1 MARKPMAW
9 IVSILAAVLVLAA
22 AVPAGATGEPL
33 DITTAALAVG
43 EVDASYSQTLAASGG
58 VAPYTWSLVAG
69 SLPAGLT
76 LNASTGV
83 IAGTPT
89 GAGDSAFTVEVV
101 DAETTA
107 TTQALSIAVASA
119 VAVGTSTLPDGTLN
133 AAYSQA
139 LTVSGGVAPYVWSL
153 ASGTLP
159 VGLTLNAASG
169 TIAGT
174 STATG
179 TSTFTV
185 RVTDDI
191 GSQATQAL
199 TLTIAAAATT
209 LTITTLELP
218 KASVGF
224 AYSQSLNATG
234 GVAPL
239 TWSLVAG
246 SLPAGLSL
254 NSGTGVI
261 AGTPTAAG
269 MAVFAVKVTDT
280 ASASTARILFMN
292 VKNSD
297 TTTDKPKRDK
307 NAEFEDRVYVACDV
321 SIDAHP
327 AMGTLCSL
335 YMGDKLGGVARP
347 IIGRVI
353 LKLADRAELKQSKD
367 ERTDHEREIRA
378 KAKSD
383 AKLGKDIAHEIRA
396 EAKADAKSRK
406 DVTKTVKK
414 LNTHADFGS
423 AVANSTMSLDHDD
436 DEFDHEDHEVEHD
449 EDGEHDENDED
460 DEHDEHETEDDD

>member
-22 AVPAGATGEPL
+22 AAPAGATGEPL

-43 EVDASYSQTLAASGG
+43 EVNAGYSQTLAASGG
-58 VAPYTWSLVAG
+58 VAPYTWSLVGG

-76 LNASTGV
+76 LSASTGV

-89 GAGDSAFTVEVV
+89 VAGDSAFTVQVLDDE
-101 DAETTA
+101 ATA
-107 TTQALSIAVASA
+107 TTQALSITVASA
-119 VAVGTSTLPDGTLN
+119 VAVGTTTLPAGTLN

-139 LTVSGGVAPYVWSL
+139 LTVSGGGAPYVWSL

-159 VGLTLNAASG
+159 VGVTLNATSG

-174 STATG
+174 PTATG

-191 GSQATQAL
+191 GGQATQAL
-199 TLTIAAAATT
+199 TLTIAAAPVT

-218 KASVGF
+218 KASVGL

-234 GVAPL
+234 GAAPL

-254 NSGTGVI
+254 NATTGVI

-292 VKNSD
+292 VKKSD

-307 NAEFEDRVYVACDV
+307 NAEFEDRVYAACDV
-321 SIDAHP
+321 AIDSHP
-327 AMGTLCSL
+327 AMDTLCSL
-335 YMGDKLGGVARP
+335 YMGGKLGSVAQP
-347 IIGRVI
+347 MIGRVI
-353 LKLADRAELKQSKD
+353 LKLADRAELKQPKD
-367 ERTDHEREIRA
+367 ERKDHEREIRA
-378 KAKSD
+378 KAK
-383 AKLGKDIAHEIRA
+383 
-396 EAKADAKSRK
+396 ADAKYRK
-406 DVTKTVKK
+406 DIKKTVKK
-414 LNTHADFGS
+414 LNSHADFGS
-423 AVANSTMSLDHDD
+423 AVANSTISLDHDD
-436 DEFDHEDHEVEHD
+436 DEFDREDHDDNHDVEHD
-449 EDGEHDENDED
+449 KHDD
-460 DEHDEHETEDDD
+460 HETEDGD